1 MVKYMCRTPLKGQG
15 IIRKSSPMLVNHS
28 RMNQQISFRYWVE
41 CIENGKTISKHS
53 LGGWPKKC
61 DKNSPKFTSVW
72 RQWPVMERS
81 RRHSWANAQRQGTAA
96 ENKRLAYHNCHRS
109 SRWLWW
115 CPNYH
120 PMQTQ
125 EGVRDQNLRA
135 YSQQCHSGSQRC
147 HAISPKSWSRE
158 GLSVSMGILGQLVA
172 KCVKVLSKWP
182 QNLYVLDSI
191 IPAAALLSW
200 VAIQQRLS
208 LESKDDYHCSVLS
221 CNS

>member
-1 MVKYMCRTPLKGQG
+1 
-15 IIRKSSPMLVNHS
+15 MLVNHS
-28 RMNQQISFRYWVE
+28 RMNQQNFFSILSWMYRKRKGRSV
-41 CIENGKTISKHS
+41 NTV
-53 LGGWPKKC
+53 LVDDPKNATRTAQSSQAHE
-61 DKNSPKFTSVW
+61 DSD
-72 RQWPVMERS
+72 QWWKGP